1 VLTIKQQI
9 FNALIF
15 YCYPN
20 LFFIS
25 GRVMATKRIP
35 IRQLREILRLRL
47 HAKLSQ
53 RQIRNRLKLSLGSI
67 QKTISKA
74 KELNLTWG
82 SD

>member
-1 VLTIKQQI
+1 
-9 FNALIF
+9 
-15 YCYPN
+15 
-20 LFFIS
+20 
-25 GRVMATKRIP
+25 MATKRIP